1 MATQP
6 LEHAPA
12 SPLLAERLLTRA
24 SFGPTAAEA
33 ARDGGEDPHAWLE
46 AQLTPGAIDETALL
60 ARLDQH
66 AGLSVPTNMAG
77 MIPRRGEDADVEEKK
92 AFKREMRQLA
102 LSLAGQRV
110 VRAVHAERQLEEVM
124 VDFWINHFNVF
135 ARKSAVPMVLPQYEA
150 GIRERAFGQFED
162 LLLFTAQSPA
172 MLIYLDNF
180 KSSREFPE
188 HRLRRAERRGRTP
201 RVKGLNENYA
211 RELLELH
218 TLGVDGGYTQA
229 DVVEVARVLTGWS
242 VERPERTPGGQRG
255 EFVFRDRMH
264 DPDDKRVL
272 GQKVPGNG
280 IDEGTWLLRM
290 LARHP
295 STARHLSTKL
305 CRRFVSD
312 DPPAALV
319 GRVARMFQ
327 ETEGNTREVLRAIFL
342 SPEFADPENRKLKT
356 PVEFV
361 ASSVR
366 QAGGETDG
374 GKPVLFVLQQLGEPS
389 LHCAAPTGFPDT
401 LEAWLD
407 PGAMLERI
415 SFGYALAANRIEG
428 THVSASSGEALKLGH
443 VLASPEF
450 QWQ

>member
-415 SFGYALAANRIEG
+415 SFGAPTSRRLQAR
-428 THVSASSGEALKLGH
+428 
-443 VLASPEF
+443 P
-450 QWQ
+450 